1 MNYKF
6 LSKYGQ
12 LIGFALGAIPIL
24 LFVLILL
31 IGGEDAAINFELY
44 SGIVLLIIGAI
55 VLVGFGLFQTL
66 SNPKGSIKGL
76 IGFGAL
82 ALVFLVIYL
91 TATPETVG
99 SIAETRTEF
108 NISDGQT
115 KLITGGIGLAIIL
128 SIGAALAF
136 FYSEVRNLFK

>member
-12 LIGFALGAIPIL
+12 LIGFALGAIPIV

-76 IGFGAL
+76 IGFGGL

-91 TATPETVG
+91 TSTPETVG
-99 SIAETRTEF
+99 SLAETRTEF
-108 NISDGQT
+108 NISDSQT
-115 KLITGGIGLAIIL
+115 KLITGGIGLAVIL

>member
-12 LIGFALGAIPIL
+12 LIGFALGAVPIL
-24 LFVLILL
+24 LFVLIFL

-44 SGIVLLIIGAI
+44 AGIVLLIVGII
-55 VLVGFGLFQTL
+55 VLVGFGLYQTL
-66 SNPKGSIKGL
+66 ANPKGSMKGL
-76 IGFGAL
+76 LGIGAL
-82 ALVFLVIYL
+82 LVVFFVIYL

-108 NISDGQT
+108 NISDSQT
-115 KLITGGIGLAIIL
+115 RFITGGIGLAIIL
-128 SIGAALAF
+128 SVGAALVF

>member
-76 IGFGAL
+76 IGFGGL
-82 ALVFLVIYL
+82 ALVFLIIYL
-91 TATPETVG
+91 TATPEIAG
-99 SIAETRTEF
+99 SIGETRTEF
-108 NISDGQT
+108 NISDAQT
-115 KLITGGIGLAIIL
+115 KLISGGMGLAFIL
-128 SIGAALAF
+128 LIGAALAF
-136 FYSEVRNLFK
+136 VYSEVRNLFK

>member
-12 LIGFALGAIPIL
+12 LIGFALGAFPIL